1 MKITTEINGFIEDYV
16 KELREGNASLF
27 VGAGISRGAGYV
39 DWKGLLCDI
48 ANSLGLDINKEYDLL
63 SIAQYHV
70 NKHGRTRINKTIL
83 EEFTEE
89 LEETENHNI
98 IARLPFQTIWT
109 TNYDTLIEDACK
121 KYNKIVDV
129 KSSVKQLFYNK
140 PKRDL
145 VLYKM
150 HGSIEYPDDAVL
162 TKEDYEGYFTTHE
175 AFITALSGELIS
187 KTLLFIGFSF
197 SDPNIDYILS
207 RLNFKYKHKEKEHYC
222 LLKKYSL
229 NDFDNC
235 QADLEYNLRKQQLLI
250 MELKRYGITTILI
263 EQYSDITLILYEIER
278 RFRKKSI
285 FISGSAEEYTPF
297 SNLQAQKFVHLL
309 AKSIIQ
315 KGYVIINGF
324 GWGIGSAVINGA
336 LEAIYKNPKKY
347 SENQLVL
354 KPFPQFETGSKKL
367 PELWEEY
374 RYNMISQSGVS
385 F

>member
-197 SDPNIDYILS
+197 SDPNIDYIL
-207 RLNFKYKHKEKEHYC
+207 
-222 LLKKYSL
+222 
-229 NDFDNC
+229 
-235 QADLEYNLRKQQLLI
+235 
-250 MELKRYGITTILI
+250 T
-263 EQYSDITLILYEIER
+263 
-278 RFRKKSI
+278 
-285 FISGSAEEYTPF
+285 
-297 SNLQAQKFVHLL
+297 
-309 AKSIIQ
+309 
-315 KGYVIINGF
+315 
-324 GWGIGSAVINGA
+324 
-336 LEAIYKNPKKY
+336 
-347 SENQLVL
+347 
-354 KPFPQFETGSKKL
+354 
-367 PELWEEY
+367 
-374 RYNMISQSGVS
+374 
-385 F
+385 